1 MTAAGPVDG
10 AVGGAETGAEV
21 VDDEA
26 VAPPGAVAERAVV
39 RSAEPVGAYTRL
51 VLAAPRSA
59 AAARPGQFAACS
71 TGDSGMLLRR
81 SFSISSAD
89 AATGELVLVV
99 AAAGPGTAR
108 IAALRAGDV
117 LPVLA
122 PLGRPFALPPAG
134 DGVVLVGGGYGAAPL
149 AWLGAALRARGS
161 AVDLVVGA
169 GDARRLLG
177 HDTPS
182 TAGKADGVP
191 WDADAPVDR
200 VHVATE
206 DGSAGARG
214 RVTDLLPDL
223 LAGPA
228 GSAGRGGGAQ
238 HVLACGPMAML
249 RAVHEV
255 ASAAG
260 ATTQLA
266 TEESMACG
274 IGVCMTCVL
283 PVVGDDGRTRMVRA
297 CTEGPVFPGERLRW
311 DAIGAPAPQRP
322 AGVGARVL
330 DDAGGAPAPASTPPP
345 ASAGGGATA
354 PGVVGGRP

>member
-1 MTAAGPVDG
+1 MSTAPQRGSREG
-10 AVGGAETGAEV
+10 AV

-26 VAPPGAVAERAVV
+26 VPPGGAVSERARVV
-39 RSAEPVGAYTRL
+39 SAEPVGAYTRL
-51 VLAAPRSA
+51 VLAAPRAA

-89 AATGELVLVV
+89 PGAGELVLVV

-108 IAALRAGDV
+108 IAGLREGDV

-134 DGVVLVGGGYGAAPL
+134 EGVVLVGGGYGAAPL

-177 HDTPS
+177 AGTPAG
-182 TAGKADGVP
+182 TAS
-191 WDADAPVDR
+191 APVDR

-206 DGSAGARG
+206 DGSAGVRG
-214 RVTDLLPDL
+214 RVTDVLAGL
-223 LAGPA
+223 LAPAAEPA
-228 GSAGRGGGAQ
+228 GGGPRPG

-255 ASAAG
+255 AAAAG
-260 ATTQLA
+260 AATQLA

-297 CTEGPVFPGERLRW
+297 CTEGPVFPGDRLRW
-311 DAIGAPAPQRP
+311 DAIGAEAPQRP
-322 AGVGARVL
+322 AGVGARVPA
-330 DDAGGAPAPASTPPP
+330 DAVGAPAPVPP
-345 ASAGGGATA
+345 AGGDAVQPGSVTGSAAGASS
-354 PGVVGGRP
+354 

>member
-1 MTAAGPVDG
+1 MNDGSAHRSGHGSGRGPGEG
-10 AVGGAETGAEV
+10 AV
-21 VDDEA
+21 VDDEG
-26 VAPPGAVAERAVV
+26 APGPGAVSERARVL
-39 RSAEPVGAYTRL
+39 SAEPVGAYARL

-59 AAARPGQFAACS
+59 ATARPGQFAACS

-89 AATGELVLVV
+89 PATGELVLVV

-108 IAALRAGDV
+108 IAALREGDV

-134 DGVVLVGGGYGAAPL
+134 EAVVLVGGGYGAAPL

-161 AVDLVVGA
+161 SVDLVVGA
-169 GDARRLLG
+169 GDARRLLAQ
-177 HDTPS
+177 DTPAG
-182 TAGKADGVP
+182 TAS
-191 WDADAPVDR
+191 APVDR

-206 DGSAGARG
+206 DGSAGVRG
-214 RVTDLLPDL
+214 RVTDVLTGL
-223 LAGPA
+223 LAEPA
-228 GSAGRGGGAQ
+228 GGSAASPTGSR

-255 ASAAG
+255 AGAAG
-260 ATTQLA
+260 AATQLA

-283 PVVGDDGRTRMVRA
+283 PVVGDDGRTRMLRA
-297 CTEGPVFPGERLRW
+297 CTEGPVFDGDRLRW

-322 AGVGARVL
+322 PGTGARVPE
-330 DDAGGAPAPASTPPP
+330 DAVGAPAPLPP
-345 ASAGGGATA
+345 AGGDAVQPGSVPGSA
-354 PGVVGGRP
+354 PGARS

>member
-1 MTAAGPVDG
+1 MTAAGPAG
-10 AVGGAETGAEV
+10 AAGGAV

-71 TGDSGMLLRR
+71 TGDTGMLLRR

-89 AATGELVLVV
+89 AEAGELVLVV

-108 IAALRAGDV
+108 IAGLRAGDV

-134 DGVVLVGGGYGAAPL
+134 EGVVLVGGGYGAAPL

-182 TAGKADGVP
+182 TAGGADGVP
-191 WDADAPVDR
+191 GGADAPVDR

-223 LAGPA
+223 LAGSSP
-228 GSAGRGGGAQ
+228 GRGAR

-260 ATTQLA
+260 AATQLA

-297 CTEGPVFPGERLRW
+297 CTEGPVFAGERLRW

-322 AGVGARVL
+322 AGVGARVPE
-330 DDAGGAPAPASTPPP
+330 DAVGAPAPPP
-345 ASAGGGATA
+345 SGGDAVQ